1 MGDRTTMYVI
11 DKDYHILYRN
21 PAFMEM
27 YPGIECGQVCHRMLA
42 DSDEV
47 CGHCPRLKGTARNT
61 FYNVATNQW
70 VKAQMAQ
77 MEWDGDP
84 ECYAVFCN
92 VWDEDAKGEH
102 EEIALGSEVQE
113 KPEPYGTAGAAVSDE
128 VHGSVGGSDL
138 VLEGIQERERE
149 VRELMDAN
157 LRMSSDMHRI
167 QNELEDS
174 NRELMKRNQMLSYI
188 SNEMPGG
195 YHQCYADKGFTF
207 RFISNQMLRILGFT
221 HSEIVEQFDNQYA
234 GLVHPD
240 DIEQMKKG
248 FYGRSDDGNAYEFRY
263 RIMTK
268 FGYIWVKD
276 TTVRCEFDGEVFY
289 QGTIVD
295 ITDEMNI
302 QNKLMRRNNEMEVI
316 LASIPGGMKV
326 SRLDDELT
334 YQFVSDEAAALFGY
348 TVDELLHLTGGK
360 AANLA
365 YEKDRTNAMEHAL
378 SLLESDGAY
387 SVKYRVKCKNGR
399 IKYIMDCGKKFTG
412 EDGEVCVSSL
422 YLDVTKE
429 RETEHLLELQRQLLD
444 RELELKLQQEENI
457 QKEVQQKL
465 ALEDALRQAEDANR
479 AKTAFLNNM
488 SHDIRTP
495 MNAIVG
501 FTKLATNHLDD
512 RDKVEGYLGKITS
525 SSNHL
530 LSLINDV
537 LDMSRIESGKME
549 LDEEPENLSV
559 MLQDMF
565 DIIHTGMSDKGIN
578 FRVDV
583 SGIRDSWV
591 YCDKLRFNQVMLN
604 ILSNAVKFTDGG
616 GEISVNAAQ
625 VFCGL
630 EGHGAYE
637 FHVSDTGIGMSRDFV
652 KHIFEP
658 FARERTSTVSG
669 IQGTGLGMSITKNI
683 VDMMGGSIRVAS
695 EEGKGTEFIV
705 NLTFR
710 LCDDAAHTADE
721 ETVCQAEGDSLD
733 EQPEKNML
741 VGLAGDV
748 GLMGESEPDDEF
760 VGKTLL
766 VVEDNEL
773 NREIAE
779 EILNDYGFRVI
790 TAVDGTYGVD
800 VVANSK
806 PGDIF
811 AVIMDIQ
818 MPVMNGYEATRR
830 IRALP
835 DRRLANI
842 PIIAMTANAFEEDR
856 KMAMEV
862 KMDGYVPKPVHV
874 PTLLETLK
882 RVQR

>member
-1 MGDRTTMYVI
+1 
-11 DKDYHILYRN
+11 
-21 PAFMEM
+21 
-27 YPGIECGQVCHRMLA
+27 
-42 DSDEV
+42 
-47 CGHCPRLKGTARNT
+47 
-61 FYNVATNQW
+61 
-70 VKAQMAQ
+70 
-77 MEWDGDP
+77 
-84 ECYAVFCN
+84 
-92 VWDEDAKGEH
+92 
-102 EEIALGSEVQE
+102 
-113 KPEPYGTAGAAVSDE
+113 
-128 VHGSVGGSDL
+128 
-138 VLEGIQERERE
+138 
-149 VRELMDAN
+149 
-157 LRMSSDMHRI
+157 
-167 QNELEDS
+167 
-174 NRELMKRNQMLSYI
+174 
-188 SNEMPGG
+188 
-195 YHQCYADKGFTF
+195 
-207 RFISNQMLRILGFT
+207 
-221 HSEIVEQFDNQYA
+221 
-234 GLVHPD
+234 
-240 DIEQMKKG
+240 
-248 FYGRSDDGNAYEFRY
+248 
-263 RIMTK
+263 
-268 FGYIWVKD
+268 
-276 TTVRCEFDGEVFY
+276 
-289 QGTIVD
+289 
-295 ITDEMNI
+295 
-302 QNKLMRRNNEMEVI
+302 
-316 LASIPGGMKV
+316 
-326 SRLDDELT
+326 
-334 YQFVSDEAAALFGY
+334 
-348 TVDELLHLTGGK
+348 
-360 AANLA
+360 
-365 YEKDRTNAMEHAL
+365 
-378 SLLESDGAY
+378 
-387 SVKYRVKCKNGR
+387 
-399 IKYIMDCGKKFTG
+399 
-412 EDGEVCVSSL
+412 
-422 YLDVTKE
+422 
-429 RETEHLLELQRQLLD
+429 
-444 RELELKLQQEENI
+444 
-457 QKEVQQKL
+457 
-465 ALEDALRQAEDANR
+465 
-479 AKTAFLNNM
+479 
-488 SHDIRTP
+488 
-495 MNAIVG
+495 
-501 FTKLATNHLDD
+501 
-512 RDKVEGYLGKITS
+512 
-525 SSNHL
+525 
-530 LSLINDV
+530 
-537 LDMSRIESGKME
+537 
-549 LDEEPENLSV
+549 

-721 ETVCQAEGDSLD
+721 EAVCQAEGDSLD
-733 EQPEKNML
+733 EQPEKNIL